1 MQVRSAGTRVS
12 GSHRGL
18 GMGGT
23 HTAAGIGLPRRYMF
37 LTVAHG
43 SVPTEAAATSEAAD
57 ARTATMAARR
67 AMAGGGCWKKGK
79 EGERNTRQNKE
90 GEREGG

>member
-1 MQVRSAGTRVS
+1 MA
-12 GSHRGL
+12 
-18 GMGGT
+18 
-23 HTAAGIGLPRRYMF
+23 LPRRYMF

-67 AMAGGGCWKKGK
+67 AMARGGWKKENEGK
-79 EGERNTRQNKE
+79 RNTEADQ
-90 GEREGG
+90 GA

>member
-1 MQVRSAGTRVS
+1 
-12 GSHRGL
+12 
-18 GMGGT
+18 
-23 HTAAGIGLPRRYMF
+23 MF

-67 AMAGGGCWKKGK
+67 AMARGGWKKENEGK
-79 EGERNTRQNKE
+79 RNTEADQ
-90 GEREGG
+90 GA

>member
-1 MQVRSAGTRVS
+1 
-12 GSHRGL
+12 
-18 GMGGT
+18 MGGT
-23 HTAAGIGLPRRYMF
+23 HTAAGMALPRRYIF

-67 AMAGGGCWKKGK
+67 AMAGGGLEERERGK
-79 EGERNTRQNKE
+79 RNTEAEQ
-90 GEREGG
+90 GA